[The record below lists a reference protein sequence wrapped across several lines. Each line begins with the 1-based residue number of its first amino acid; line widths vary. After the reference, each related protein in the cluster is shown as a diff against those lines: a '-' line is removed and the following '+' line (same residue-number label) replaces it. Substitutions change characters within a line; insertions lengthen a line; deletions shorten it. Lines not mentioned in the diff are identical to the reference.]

1 MTTAGE
7 VSRLTR
13 RAAILSVSVA
23 STLALLK
30 VFAAIATGSVAVLG
44 SLADSALDIA
54 ASLVTLFGVHIAAQ
68 PADED
73 HRFGHGKAEAM
84 AALFQVVVIAVSAS
98 LILIQAARRFLTG
111 GETSSPEYGIIVS
124 AIAMVATLGLVAYQR
139 RIVARTGSVAIRS
152 DSIHYSS
159 DLLLNAAV
167 MVALLLDG
175 VLGVRGADPFFGI
188 AIALWLMLGAWRAAQ
203 EAINQLMDR
212 EWPDEKRR
220 RVVEVASAHP
230 QFRGIHDLR
239 TRTSGMHD
247 FVQFHLEVDPDLSVR
262 TAHDVVEDVERAL
275 ERAFPGADVLIHLDP
290 EGHVDQPGNTLV
302 EERERH

>member
-23 STLALLK
+23 ISLALLK
-30 VFAAIATGSVAVLG
+30 VFAAIETASIAVLG

-54 ASLVTLFGVHIAAQ
+54 ASLVTLFGVHVAAQ

-84 AALFQVVVIAVSAS
+84 AAMFQVLVISVSAS
-98 LILIQAARRFLTG
+98 LILFQAARRFLSG
-111 GETSSPEYGIIVS
+111 GETSNPEYGIVVS
-124 AIAMVATLGLVAYQR
+124 GIAMIATLGLVAYQR
-139 RIVARTGSVAIRS
+139 RVVARTGSLAIQT

-159 DLLLNAAV
+159 DLLLNGAV
-167 MVALLLDG
+167 MMALLLDG
-175 VLGVRGADPFFGI
+175 VMGVQGADPFFGI
-188 AIALWLMLGAWRAAQ
+188 AIALWLLFGAWRGAG

-220 RVVEVASAHP
+220 RVVEVAKRHP

-247 FVQFHLEVDPDLSVR
+247 FVQFHLEVDPELTVR
-262 TAHDVVEDVERAL
+262 NAHDVVEEVERAI
-275 ERAFPGADVLIHLDP
+275 EMAFPGADVLIHLDP
-290 EGHVDQPGNTLV
+290 EGHVDRPGNALV

>member
-13 RAAILSVSVA
+13 RAAILSVTVA
-23 STLALLK
+23 ITLALLK
-30 VFAAIATGSVAVLG
+30 VFAAVQTGSVAVLG

-84 AALFQVVVIAVSAS
+84 AAMFQVLVIAVSAS
-98 LILIQAARRFLTG
+98 LILIQAARRILAG
-111 GETSSPEYGIIVS
+111 GETTNPEYGIAVS

-139 RIVARTGSVAIRS
+139 RIVERTGSVAIRT

-159 DLLLNAAV
+159 DLLLNGAV
-167 MVALLLDG
+167 MLALLLDG

-188 AIALWLMLGAWRAAQ
+188 AIALWLALGAWRGAGQ
-203 EAINQLMDR
+203 AINQLMDR

-220 RVVEVASAHP
+220 RVVEVAKRHP

-247 FVQFHLEVDPDLSVR
+247 FVQFHLEVDPMLTVKD
-262 TAHDVVEDVERAL
+262 AHDVVEDVERAL
-275 ERAFPGADVLIHLDP
+275 AAAFPGADVLIHLDP

>member
-23 STLALLK
+23 TTLALLK
-30 VFAAIATGSVAVLG
+30 IFAAFETGSVAVLG

-54 ASLVTLFGVHIAAQ
+54 ASAVTLFGVHIAAQ

-84 AALFQVVVIAVSAS
+84 AAMFQVLVISVSAA
-98 LILIQAARRFLTG
+98 LILIQAARRFVTG
-111 GETSSPEYGIIVS
+111 GETSAPEYGIAVS
-124 AIAMVATLGLVAYQR
+124 AIAMIATLGLVAYQR
-139 RIVARTGSVAIRS
+139 SIVKRTGSVAIRT

-167 MVALLLDG
+167 MAALVLDG
-175 VLGVRGADPFFGI
+175 ILGVRGADPFLGI
-188 AIALWLMLGAWRAAQ
+188 AIALWLALGAWRGAQ
-203 EAINQLMDR
+203 TAINQLMDR

-220 RVVEVASAHP
+220 RVVEVAKQHP

-247 FVQFHLEVDPDLSVR
+247 FVQFHLEVDPDLTVR
-262 TAHDVVEDVERAL
+262 DAHDVVEDVERAL

-290 EGHVDQPGNTLV
+290 EGHVDQPGNRLV

>member
-23 STLALLK
+23 ITLALLK

-84 AALFQVVVIAVSAS
+84 AALFQVVVIAVSAA
-98 LILIQAARRFLTG
+98 LILIQAARRFLSG
-111 GETSSPEYGIIVS
+111 GETANPEYGIIVS
-124 AIAMVATLGLVAYQR
+124 AIAMAATLGLVAYQR
-139 RIVARTGSVAIRS
+139 RVVARTGSVAIRT

-159 DLLLNAAV
+159 DLLLNGAV
-167 MVALLLDG
+167 MVALVLDG

-188 AIALWLMLGAWRAAQ
+188 AIALWLLFGAWRGAQ
-203 EAINQLMDR
+203 EAISQLMDR

-220 RVVEVASAHP
+220 RVVEVAKRHP

-247 FVQFHLEVDPDLSVR
+247 FVQFHLEVDPMLTVR
-262 TAHDVVEDVERAL
+262 DAHDVVEDVERAL
-275 ERAFPGADVLIHLDP
+275 EAAFPGADVLIHLDP

>member
-1 MTTAGE
+1 MTAAGE

-23 STLALLK
+23 ISLALLK
-30 VFAAIATGSVAVLG
+30 VFAAIETGSVAVLG

-54 ASLVTLFGVHIAAQ
+54 ASLVTLFGVHVAAQ

-84 AALFQVVVIAVSAS
+84 AALFQVLVIAVSAS
-98 LILIQAARRFLTG
+98 LILIQAARRFVSG
-111 GETSSPEYGIIVS
+111 GETINPEYGIAVS
-124 AIAMVATLGLVAYQR
+124 AVAMIATLGLVGYQR
-139 RIVARTGSVAIRS
+139 RVVRRTGSVAIQT

-188 AIALWLMLGAWRAAQ
+188 AIALWLAFGAWRGAQ
-203 EAINQLMDR
+203 TAINQLMDR

-220 RVVEVASAHP
+220 RVVEVAKQHP

-247 FVQFHLEVDPDLSVR
+247 FVQFHLEVDPDLTVR
-262 TAHDVVEDVERAL
+262 DAHDVVEDVERAL